1 MASVYTQSQK
11 DSAMRSCGGRVEVG
25 WGGGGG
31 KDDLQALKG
40 LKSKE
45 D

>member
-11 DSAMRSCGGRVEVG
+11 DSAMKI
-25 WGGGGG
+25 WGAGN
-31 KDDLQALKG
+31 DLQALKG